1 MPKKCHGGGSGM
13 RDNQDIL
20 FEQLNL
26 RKEDIEKSLERLVEN
41 QKEYHSQLSNDNL
54 RDESDHAQREISVQ
68 SNYSLIEKK
77 IRELKKIEHL
87 IKKVSRDEGYGVCEE
102 CGDPIPT
109 ERLLIVPE
117 ASLCVECQ
125 RELERFAHSRDRA
138 GGLRSAFTAEREREW
153 VADGLEILEDDLM
166 DFDFEI
172 FPPVEAQKP
181 KNEGAEKTA

>member
-1 MPKKCHGGGSGM
+1 M

-20 FEQLNL
+20 LEQLNL
-26 RKEDIEKSLERLVEN
+26 RKEDIEKTLERLVEN
-41 QKEYHSQLSNDNL
+41 QKEYYSQFSNDNL

-77 IRELKKIEHL
+77 TRELKGIEYL
-87 IKKVSRDEGYGVCEE
+87 IKKISRDEGYGVCEE
-102 CGDPIPT
+102 CGGLIPP

-125 RELERFAHSRDRA
+125 RELERFVHSRNRA
-138 GGLRSAFTAEREREW
+138 GGIRSAFAAERERESA
-153 VADGLEILEDDLM
+153 ADGLDILEDELV

-172 FPPVEAQKP
+172 FPPVEAKKP